1 MDPIQ
6 AIDAMLHGP
15 GRFRYLVQPI
25 VAVVLGIRDG
35 RLDAAAG
42 RPPYILALATGT
54 GRRGETLKSALS
66 SIGVPLV
73 VGFVIDLLMQ
83 RCILHR
89 VHVLVAVLS
98 GTLVIALP
106 YAAARAL
113 TNRAVRARTERRRP
127 A

>member
-6 AIDAMLHGP
+6 ALDAMLHGP
-15 GRFRYLVQPI
+15 GRFRYIVQPI

-42 RPPYILALATGT
+42 RPPYLLALATGT
-54 GRRGETLKSALS
+54 GGRRETLKSALS

-73 VGFVIDLLMQ
+73 VGFVIDVLMQ

-89 VHVLVAVLS
+89 VHLLVALLS
-98 GTLVIALP
+98 GAFLIALP

-113 TNRAVRARTERRRP
+113 TNRTVRARAERRR
-127 A
+127 AA